1 MYELYTRETDPKKRK
16 VIKQYATDE
25 EAAEDLGMSPKRIRQ
40 AAAYCK
46 RYWYAGATASY
57 VCLILERTG
66 TVIPPADSMLA
77 AKPRKKP
84 VKPAAQQDEGYTP
97 KFKQWFTIE
106 WTKATQRILK
116 GAGKC
121 RTQRLIVTR

>member
-57 VCLILERTG
+57 VCLILEQLRSNRRPLGHKVLGYNLPLSLCGQFHCWCTG
-66 TVIPPADSMLA
+66 DIFIHT
-77 AKPRKKP
+77 
-84 VKPAAQQDEGYTP
+84 
-97 KFKQWFTIE
+97 
-106 WTKATQRILK
+106 
-116 GAGKC
+116 
-121 RTQRLIVTR
+121 